1 MDRNFEKELHRAE
14 QEKARAQKAESFWSA
29 FQLTENGHVK
39 STLLLNSFC
48 LAVLFIAVYFAAFY
62 LLTDPIHAMLAAA
75 PTAVESLVNA
85 LIPAIV
91 GTAFCALAHLICK
104 PQTVLAAYLWLL
116 VLSLAI
122 LITMLLMLRGQGG
135 TALSLSLFAM
145 LVPAPL
151 LCGIGSALWILRR
164 KAGDRL

>member
-1 MDRNFEKELHRAE
+1 MNRDFEKELHRAE
-14 QEKARAQKAESFWSA
+14 QEKARAQRAESFWSA
-29 FQLTENGHVK
+29 FRLTENGHVK

-48 LAVLFIAVYFAAFY
+48 LSILFLAVYFAAFY
-62 LLTDPIHAMLAAA
+62 LLTDPIHNMLSAA
-75 PTAVESLVNA
+75 PTAVEGLVNA
-85 LIPAIV
+85 LLPAIA
-91 GTAFCALAHLICK
+91 GTAVCALAHLICK

-135 TALSLSLFAM
+135 TALFLSLFVM

-151 LCGIGSALWILRR
+151 IFGIGSALWCLYR
-164 KAGDRL
+164 KDRV

>member
-1 MDRNFEKELHRAE
+1 MTQDHEKELHRAE
-14 QEKARAQKAESFWSA
+14 KEKERARWADSFWNA
-29 FQLTENGHVK
+29 FQMTENGHVK

-62 LLTDPIHAMLAAA
+62 LLTDPIHAMLTAV

-85 LIPAIV
+85 LVPAIV

-135 TALSLSLFAM
+135 TALFLSLFAM

-151 LCGIGSALWILRR
+151 LCGIGCALWVLRR
-164 KAGDRL
+164 KAGN